1 IPYKEKKV
9 MERKHLITTISALAA
24 LATLASA
31 SGAFATNIPIVNPN
45 MDEIYVSQANYQS
58 SLTNPLNA
66 ITATLS
72 ATNGGSSNGLGT
84 TTFKSSVTYSDGTVS
99 TGGYVPGWSGSG
111 VVAADS
117 SAGQIPAGTYI
128 QGYYFNAHQILTTDV
143 QPNTTYTLTANIGTI
158 YISNGWWQGDNLELS
173 YGASVSGTTFTAGTA
188 LAGFNV
194 KGTQTSGSGGYRPA
208 YQSYNQVV
216 FTATTGASVSGPL
229 AISLGN
235 YYSGSGELT
244 AFSGIT
250 LSAAPAAVPEAPTL
264 ALLGVGA
271 FALLALRRKRV

>member
-1 IPYKEKKV
+1 

-31 SGAFATNIPIVNPN
+31 SGVFATNISIINGN
-45 MDEIYVSQANYQS
+45 FDEIYASQANYQA

-66 ITATLS
+66 VSATLS
-72 ATNGGSSNGLGT
+72 ATNGAASKGLGG
-84 TTFKSSVTYSDGTVS
+84 TTFTSPVTYSDGTS
-99 TGGYVPGWSGSG
+99 SSSGYVPGWSGSG
-111 VVAADS
+111 GVAADS
-117 SAGQIPAGTYI
+117 SAGNIPAGTYI
-128 QGYYFNAHQILTTDV
+128 QGYYFNAYQILTTDV
-143 QPNTTYTLTANIGTI
+143 QPNTTYTLTADIGTI
-158 YISNGWWQGDNLELS
+158 YVPTAYYYGDTLELS
-173 YGASVSGTTFTAGTA
+173 YGASVSGTTFNAGTA
-188 LAGFNV
+188 LAGFKV
-194 KGTQTSGSGGYRPA
+194 AGTQTSGSGGYRPA

-229 AISLGN
+229 AINLGN
-235 YYSGSGELT
+235 YYGSGKNGELT

-264 ALLGVGA
+264 ALLGIGA